1 MIISTY
7 SQLNEYVAAKN
18 NGVFPK
24 IDDSGNV
31 DNKGLRREEQN
42 KFSQKKL
49 PPVGI
54 ELGTPLVAHWHC
66 L

>member
-18 NGVFPK
+18 NRVFPK

-31 DNKGLRREEQN
+31 DNKGLRRDEQN
-42 KFSQKKL
+42 KFSQKRITSS
-49 PPVGI
+49 GD
-54 ELGTPLVAHWHC
+54 
-66 L
+66 